1 MNIKSEEYLISN
13 GESKNMNKFKVECDA
28 NISIKI
34 EAESVEEAFTKAENY
49 FDLMDTRGFYIDAYD
64 WRAEDC
70 E

>member
-1 MNIKSEEYLISN
+1 
-13 GESKNMNKFKVECDA
+13 MNKFKVECDA